1 MNARP
6 AGNAGARNPADDGMT
21 SQTRRAFGRVGIW
34 SSALHGSRVDDA
46 GKQAIMEAVA
56 ELEEL
61 GFGTVWIGGSPS
73 PDDAAA
79 VVSATRTIT
88 VATGILSIWDHT
100 AEDVAARVA
109 ALEADARGR
118 FVLGLGVSHGP
129 MVPRYAKPYSAMVG
143 YLDAL
148 DAATPPV
155 GPGNRVLAA
164 LGPKML
170 RLAADRALGAHPY
183 LVTTEHTAEAR
194 EALGADAL
202 LAPELSVVLD
212 TDLDRARTTARNML
226 GMYLQ
231 LPNYTANLLRLGFAE
246 SDFDGGGSDRLLD
259 TLFALG
265 DAERVRAR
273 TQEYLDAGA
282 DHVAL
287 QVLTADEGGAGL
299 PRPEWRRLS
308 AAFAGDL

>member
-1 MNARP
+1 
-6 AGNAGARNPADDGMT
+6 MT
-21 SQTRRAFGRVGIW
+21 SETREAFGRVGIW
-34 SSALHGSRVDDA
+34 SSALHGSRADDA
-46 GKQAIMEAVA
+46 GRRAIAEAVA
-56 ELEEL
+56 EIEDL
-61 GFGTVWIGGSPS
+61 GYGTLWIGGSPS

-79 VVSATRTIT
+79 VVAATRRVT

-100 AEDVAARVA
+100 AKETADRIAAID
-109 ALEADARGR
+109 ADARGR

-129 MVPRYAKPYSAMVG
+129 MVPQYAKPYSAMVA

-148 DAATPPV
+148 DTATPPV
-155 GPGNRVLAA
+155 DSGHRVLAA

-170 RLAADRALGAHPY
+170 KLAADRALGAHPY
-183 LVTTEHTAEAR
+183 LVSAEHTAEAR
-194 EALGADAL
+194 EALGPDAL

-231 LPNYTANLLRLGFAE
+231 LPNYTDNLLRLGFTE
-246 SDFDGGGSDRLLD
+246 SDFEGGGSVRLLD
-259 TLFALG
+259 SLFALG
-265 DAERVRAR
+265 DAGQVKAR
-273 TQEYLDAGA
+273 TQQYLDAGA

-299 PRPEWRRLS
+299 PRAQWREL
-308 AAFAGDL
+308 AEAFGDAL